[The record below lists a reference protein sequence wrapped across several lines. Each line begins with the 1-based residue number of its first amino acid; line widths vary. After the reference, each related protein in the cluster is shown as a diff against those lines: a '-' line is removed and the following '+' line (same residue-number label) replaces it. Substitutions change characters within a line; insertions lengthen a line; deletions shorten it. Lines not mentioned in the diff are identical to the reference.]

1 MNAFA
6 SHLTIADTILR
17 NRLHFFDQLRGS
29 TDLALKIR
37 AMLLSCLLFLGLYGA
52 VMGASHSLP
61 QALSSAVKL
70 PVLFLVT
77 LLICAPSLH
86 FFNIL
91 FGSKQTIGQTLA
103 LILTAMTTT
112 SVILVSFAPVT
123 FFFLLTS
130 SDYGFFK
137 LLNVALFGIAGS
149 MGLIFLRHGL
159 AIIGE
164 SDNIQGVR
172 ERRAIFTLWIIL
184 YAFVGTQM
192 AWTLSPF
199 MGNPDNPFILL
210 QQLGGNFYSDVVTT
224 LMALVGR

>member
-1 MNAFA
+1 MNSLSAQ
-6 SHLTIADTILR
+6 LTIADTILR

-29 TDLALKIR
+29 KDLGLKIR
-37 AMLLSCLLFLGLYGA
+37 AMLLSCFVFLGLYGA
-52 VMGASHSLP
+52 VMGASHSP
-61 QALSSAVKL
+61 AQALSSALKL

-77 LLICAPSLH
+77 LMICAPSLH

-112 SVILVSFAPVT
+112 AVILVSFAPVT

-130 SDYGFFK
+130 SDYSFFK

-164 SDNIQGVR
+164 SDNIQGIR

-199 MGNPDNPFILL
+199 IGEPNNPFIVFR
-210 QQLGGNFYSDVVTT
+210 QIGGNFYSDVFTT
-224 LMALVGR
+224 LMGLVGR